1 MKTLKQILTSLSL
14 RGMAVGALLLGASVQ
29 TSQAGSADPSQ
40 GETFTWDL
48 AATGFERGMAFITF
62 TSDGNLHG
70 YQMLAV
76 TPPSSNSI
84 ATTVGRG
91 GEGVGRNGGGGGA
104 GQVSEIVFGFG
115 PITGTW
121 SLTSRGIIVGLLN
134 QLVNVTS
141 VQTNFLAGSNNVIL
155 VNSQTF
161 ETTNVSVVFAA
172 GQATAIV
179 SINWPNPPPGFTQDY
194 TVDNPHVTTS
204 IGTTEISDSASFTG
218 TASGAKRLNLA
229 LSTGFGKI
237 NYRGVPAANST
248 TVDLSGNWV
257 GSRMENNHKG
267 NEFFSLFPVQADNP
281 FPSDFPDIAEFQ
293 NLYFSTN
300 GVSENTTFFG
310 IAMVSQQKTVGFTFK
325 DADGNLRAMIG
336 PLKPT
341 KFGTTAKT
349 KGLEEPLNRLDF
361 NATLQ

>member
-14 RGMAVGALLLGASVQ
+14 RGMAVGALLLGASIQ

-40 GETFTWDL
+40 GGAFTWDL
-48 AATGFERGMAFITF
+48 EATGFERGMAFLTF
-62 TSDGNLHG
+62 TSDGTLHG

-76 TPPSSNSI
+76 TPPSSNSFV
-84 ATTVGRG
+84 TTVGRG
-91 GEGVGRNGGGGGA
+91 GEGIGRNGGGGGG
-104 GQVSEIVFGFG
+104 GQSSEIVFGFG

-121 SLTSRGIIVGLLN
+121 ALTSRGVIVGLLN

-141 VQTNFLAGSNNVIL
+141 VQTNYLAGSNNVVL

-161 ETTNVSVVFAA
+161 ETTNVTVVFTA
-172 GQATAIV
+172 GQASAIV

-194 TVDNPHVTTS
+194 TVDNPNVTTS
-204 IGTTEISDSASFTG
+204 IGTTEISASASFTG
-218 TASGAKRLNLA
+218 TASGVKRLNLV

-237 NYRGVPAANST
+237 NYRGVPAPTTT

-257 GSRMENNHKG
+257 GTRLENNHNG
-267 NEFFSLFPVQADNP
+267 NEFFNLFPVQADNP

-293 NLYFSTN
+293 NLYFTTN
-300 GVSENTTFFG
+300 GVSENTTFQG
-310 IAMVSQQKTVGFTFK
+310 IAMVSQQKTIGFTFK
-325 DADGNLRAMIG
+325 DADGNLRAVIG

-349 KGLEEPLNRLDF
+349 KGLEEPLNRVDF
-361 NATLQ
+361 TATLQ